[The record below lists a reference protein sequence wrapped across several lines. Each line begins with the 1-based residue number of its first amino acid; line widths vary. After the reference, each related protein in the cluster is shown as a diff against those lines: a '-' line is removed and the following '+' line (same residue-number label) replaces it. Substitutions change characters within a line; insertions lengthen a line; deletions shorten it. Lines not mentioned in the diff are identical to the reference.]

1 VTSDLIS
8 DIITQDHFNVRILSI
23 REVQNLNHRKLQ
35 QALIYAVRPSRP
47 ARTPKLKG
55 LYFFGPKDAAPISRL
70 DRRVT
75 NHAHDNSAA
84 DIAASRGG
92 VIYSQG
98 AQIGARW
105 NQISGDTL
113 AEEMVR
119 GGDKWYSRMGRVLAK
134 PPSIDWAETMYACQG
149 IISFDAVLCHG
160 PHHSALEAPS
170 GDTSKSTWYKNPHA
184 HIPPRVA
191 THSIG
196 GCSCCQTAPERFSK
210 FGSSPLGQ
218 FPLLAPPPLHS
229 STAKAAKA
237 PFVGSGDKLLL
248 RCMDCLRTRFCE
260 SCHKWWCEDCYEIP
274 SQGHAG
280 GSQQLWEAVGTALGG
295 HTEKNVKVHIGLCIE
310 DCLVA
315 EMMSGAGS
323 SGMWG

>member
-23 REVQNLNHRKLQ
+23 REVQNLNPRKLQ

-47 ARTPKLKG
+47 AGTPKLKG
-55 LYFFGPKDAAPISRL
+55 LYVFGPKDATPISRF
-70 DRRVT
+70 DR
-75 NHAHDNSAA
+75 HSNSATHVA
-84 DIAASRGG
+84 LSYGG

-105 NQISGDTL
+105 NQISGDAL

-119 GGDKWYSRMGRVLAK
+119 GGDKWYSGTGKVLPK
-134 PPSIDWAETMYACQG
+134 PPSTDWADTMYVCQG

-160 PHHSALEAPS
+160 PRHAALEAS
-170 GDTSKSTWYKNPHA
+170 SDDTSKDSTWYRDPRA

-191 THSIG
+191 TYSVG
-196 GCSCCQTAPERFSK
+196 GCSGCRTAPERFSK
-210 FGSSPLGQ
+210 FGSSPLEQ
-218 FPLLAPPPLHS
+218 FPLLAPPALHA
-229 STAKAAKA
+229 STIKAAKA
-237 PFVGSGDKLLL
+237 PFIGSGNKLLL
-248 RCMDCLRTRFCE
+248 RCMDCLRNRFCE

-274 SQGHAG
+274 NQGHG
-280 GSQQLWEAVGTALGG
+280 LGPSQPWETMGTTLGG
-295 HTEKNVKVHIGLCIE
+295 HPEKNVKVHIGLCVE

-323 SGMWG
+323 NGMWG